1 MSVASAIYN
10 ETCHL
15 CEVVSKSLKNLMRR
29 IIISRQYSANKIV
42 ARQLIEMGEYRD
54 ENIESLTHK
63 LDQSVRKEWG
73 V

>member
-1 MSVASAIYN
+1 
-10 ETCHL
+10 
-15 CEVVSKSLKNLMRR
+15 MRR